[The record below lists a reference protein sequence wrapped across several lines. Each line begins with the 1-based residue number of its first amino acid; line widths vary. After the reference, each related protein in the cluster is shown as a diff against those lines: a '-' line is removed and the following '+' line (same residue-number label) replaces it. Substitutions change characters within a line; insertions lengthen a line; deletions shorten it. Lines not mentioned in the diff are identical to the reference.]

1 MGKVAEGKRRIEI
14 IIDDEEYYDIY
25 EKSHDA
31 GLNLSEYIRECLR
44 NHTSVT
50 ISLDDKNIEQVSNG
64 FSETSRLIAGIVPVI
79 LKSEVVTKK
88 DIEIICSLLIQ
99 MDEKVC
105 ELYRVS
111 FNDRKR
117 LYEEAKKRLS
127 QSTDRRKRTNK
138 VV

>member
-25 EKSHDA
+25 EKSHDV

-50 ISLDDKNIEQVSNG
+50 ISLDDKNIEQVSND

-105 ELYRVS
+105 ELYRVY
-111 FNDRKR
+111 FKDRKR
-117 LYEEAKKRLS
+117 LYEEAKKRLDN
-127 QSTDRRKRTNK
+127 QQIGANAPTR
-138 VV
+138 

>member
-1 MGKVAEGKRRIEI
+1 MADKKERKELKLRM
-14 IIDDEEYYDIY
+14 DMEEYYDLY
-25 EKSHDA
+25 EKSHDK
-31 GLNLSEYIRECLR
+31 GMTMNDYIRECLR

-50 ISLDDKNIEQVSNG
+50 ISLDDKNIEQVSND

-138 VV
+138 VR